1 MTKTKTV
8 LDVPGM
14 TCGSCV
20 ARVRNALAI
29 PGVAQIDVRL
39 HDAAV
44 TVDHDAERVTLAAL
58 VAALAG
64 AGYQAGA
71 R

>member
-1 MTKTKTV
+1 MTKTQTI

-20 ARVRNALAI
+20 ARVRAALAL

-39 HDAAV
+39 RDAAV
-44 TVDHDAERVTLAAL
+44 TVDHDAERVTLATL